1 MLTFN
6 VKKEWFEKIKSGEKT
21 HEYRRMT
28 DYWRKRLN
36 PFRGDLMLWP
46 KPYADAVKLNFID
59 GINKDFRF
67 DNKIC
72 FCCGYPRK
80 TDKKKRIYGKIK
92 SITSN
97 IDGRQTDLKIDEP
110 VFDIKFELVKEK
122 E

>member
-1 MLTFN
+1 
-6 VKKEWFEKIKSGEKT
+6 
-21 HEYRRMT
+21 
-28 DYWRKRLN
+28 
-36 PFRGDLMLWP
+36 MLWP

-97 IDGRQTDLKIDEP
+97 IDGRQTDLKIYEP
-110 VFDIKFELVKEK
+110 VFDIEFELIKEQTC
-122 E
+122 